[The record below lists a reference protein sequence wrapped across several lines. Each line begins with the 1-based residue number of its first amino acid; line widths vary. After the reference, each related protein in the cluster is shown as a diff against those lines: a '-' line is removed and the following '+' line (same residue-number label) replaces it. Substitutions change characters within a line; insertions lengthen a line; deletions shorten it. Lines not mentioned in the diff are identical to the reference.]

1 MQQLVKIARDLV
13 KELRPLRFGDPITH
27 VYNPLEYCR
36 ETHEDYL
43 RRFARQG
50 VEVVLL
56 GMNPGPFG
64 MAQTGVPFG
73 EVKLVRD
80 WIGVRGKIGKPPDEH
95 LKRPVL
101 GFDCKRSE
109 VSGARLWGWARETFD
124 TPERFF
130 ARFFVINY
138 CPLVF
143 MEESGR
149 NRTPDKCA
157 RDERK
162 ALFEICDRALR
173 RNIEELEPTFVLGVG
188 NFAENRARL
197 VLDDLPIKIGK
208 VLHPSPQSPAANR
221 GWAKA
226 VEEDLGRYGI
236 SVP

>member
-157 RDERK
+157 RDERE

-188 NFAENRARL
+188 NFAQTRARL

>member
-43 RRFARQG
+43 RRFARHG

-157 RDERK
+157 RDERE

-188 NFAENRARL
+188 NFAQTRARL

-236 SVP
+236 TVP